1 MIQML
6 KSPFIK
12 LVLMLLVALAVT
24 SCGRR
29 GSLEAPV
36 SPAAVISVDEYG
48 NEIKTQ
54 EAEAVEDKP
63 FVLDSLL

>member
-1 MIQML
+1 MVQL
-6 KSPFIK
+6 QKNLFFK
-12 LVLMLLVALAVT
+12 LALLLVIGIAFT

-36 SPAAVISVDEYG
+36 SPAVISVDDNG

-54 EAEAVEDKP
+54 EAETVEDKP
-63 FVLDSLL
+63 FILDGLL